1 MSATSTA
8 TTTAIAA
15 KKTVVPDKWDATQLP
30 SLAGKVAVV
39 TGANSGIGY
48 ETALQLARK
57 GADVVLACRSE
68 ERGKAALK
76 TLQADLS
83 VHGGAGSVTFE
94 QLDVSS
100 LASVRAFAERF
111 LQTHERLDLLINNAG
126 IMAVPHAL
134 SVDGYESQFATN
146 HLGHFALTAR
156 LFDLLKKS
164 AASRIVN
171 VSSNAHRQA
180 FSFNEDTIMTS
191 ADKYSPIAVYA
202 DTKVSNILFTKEL
215 DRRLKAAGVEGVT
228 AVVCHPGATASNLT
242 TAPAADNSFFWSLP
256 WKILRLLPWFFQ
268 SAQMGA
274 LPTLYAAAASNV
286 QGGDYFGPRGL
297 MALWGYPTLEEPTPL
312 AQSES
317 AAKKLWAQS
326 EKLASLTFEVK
337 K

>member
-1 MSATSTA
+1 MSAATSS
-8 TTTAIAA
+8 TTT
-15 KKTVVPDKWDATQLP
+15 KTVVPDKWDAAQLP
-30 SLAGKVAVV
+30 SLASKLAIV

-48 ETALQLARK
+48 ETALQLALK

-68 ERGKAALK
+68 ERGRAAQK
-76 TLQADLS
+76 QLQTELS
-83 VHGGAGSVTFE
+83 THEGAGSVTFE

-111 LQTHERLDLLINNAG
+111 FKTHGRLDLLINNAG

-146 HLGHFALTAR
+146 HLGHFALTAQ

-164 AASRIVN
+164 APSRVVN
-171 VSSNAHRQA
+171 VSSNAHRRA
-180 FSFNEDTIMTS
+180 FSFNEDAVMTP

-215 DRRLKAAGVEGVT
+215 DRRIKAAGVEGVT
-228 AVVCHPGATASNLT
+228 AVVCHPGVTASNLT

-256 WKILRLLPWFFQ
+256 WKILRLTPWFFQ

-274 LPTLYAAAASNV
+274 LPTLYAAAAPNV

-297 MALWGYPTLEEPTPL
+297 MAFWGYPTLEEPTPL

-317 AAKKLWAQS
+317 AATKLWTQS
-326 EKLASLTFEVK
+326 EKLANLPFEVK